1 MSPSPFLT
9 ELLNVFWLRPETAM
23 WRAVDIEAMRN
34 FVFRGSSLDLGCGDG
49 IFSFIR
55 AGGRFDARFDAF
67 RAMSSL
73 ESFFDNV
80 DVFDHFDAGLNP
92 GLAKQPDYQID
103 VGLDNKDNLLKK
115 ADLLGM
121 YRETRVGDGNQ
132 PLPFADASFSSVFS
146 NIVYWLDEPASALA
160 EIRRVLKPGGQAC
173 LMLPNTTLPDYS
185 FYNLLHFKPQDARW
199 AFLSQLDRGRF
210 GDNIK
215 HVCSDA
221 TWRKYF
227 AEAGLNVVYHKRHL
241 SKPLIQIWDIGLR
254 PLFPVLLKMANQV
267 PAKNLGVIKQ
277 EWIETLQHFLAPMV
291 AMDDALGRAAE
302 PSFHCYIV
310 AR

>member
-1 MSPSPFLT
+1 
-9 ELLNVFWLRPETAM
+9 
-23 WRAVDIEAMRN
+23 
-34 FVFRGSSLDLGCGDG
+34 
-49 IFSFIR
+49 
-55 AGGRFDARFDAF
+55 
-67 RAMSSL
+67 
-73 ESFFDNV
+73 
-80 DVFDHFDAGLNP
+80 
-92 GLAKQPDYQID
+92 LAKLPDYQID
-103 VGLDNKDNLLKK
+103 VGFDHKDNLLKK
-115 ADLLGM
+115 AGLLGM
-121 YRETRVGDGNQ
+121 YRETKVGDGNQ

-185 FYNLLHFKPQDARW
+185 FYNQLHFKPQDAQW
-199 AFLSQLDRGRF
+199 SFLSQLDRGRF

-215 HVCSDA
+215 HARSHA
-221 TWRKYF
+221 TWRQYF

-241 SKPLIQIWDIGLR
+241 SKPVIQIWDIGLR

-267 PAKNLGVIKQ
+267 SAENLGAIKQ

-291 AMDDALGRAAE
+291 AMDDVLGQAAE
-302 PSFHCYIV
+302 PGFHCYIV